1 MLIVDSVDRLLI
13 NTVDMLLHPIAGCF
27 CSRLFPFL
35 NFFSS
40 ICLFMFHLYCGR
52 LQEINSLLVDMKREG
67 DGYLDVNG

>member
-1 MLIVDSVDRLLI
+1 MLIVDSVDRLI

-27 CSRLFPFL
+27 CSRLLPFP

-40 ICLFMFHLYCGR
+40 ICLFMFLLYCGR